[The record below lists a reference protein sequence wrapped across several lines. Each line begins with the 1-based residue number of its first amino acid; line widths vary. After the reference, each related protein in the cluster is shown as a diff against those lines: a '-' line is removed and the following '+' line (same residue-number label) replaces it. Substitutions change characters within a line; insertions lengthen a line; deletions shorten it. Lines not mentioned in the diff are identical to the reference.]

1 MKISAQQAIDLLQG
15 INPDSEILMWYR
27 TKEDMNCSDAT
38 WKKIE
43 DDSHGL
49 EEVIDEYVSGWIE
62 EANED

>member
-1 MKISAQQAIDLLQG
+1 MKISAQQSIDLLKG

-43 DDSHGL
+43 DDSQGL

>member
-1 MKISAQQAIDLLQG
+1 MKISAQQAIDLLKG

-43 DDSHGL
+43 DDSQGL

>member
-1 MKISAQQAIDLLQG
+1 MMISAQQAIDLLKG

-27 TKEDMNCSDAT
+27 IKEDMNCSDAT

-43 DDSHGL
+43 DDSQGL

>member
-1 MKISAQQAIDLLQG
+1 MKISAQQAIDLLKG

-27 TKEDMNCSDAT
+27 TKEDMNCSDST

-43 DDSHGL
+43 DDSQGL

>member
-1 MKISAQQAIDLLQG
+1 MKISAQQAIDLLKG

-43 DDSHGL
+43 DDSQGL
-49 EEVIDEYVSGWIE
+49 EEAIDEYVNG
-62 EANED
+62 